1 MVKIV
6 LWMMFVAILAGCAAS
21 PPPGSRR
28 IAVTDTYHGVEVV
41 DHYRWL
47 EDWDAPRVRQWSDD
61 QNAYARRIL
70 DALPAADDIRRRI
83 GEILRAESVSYVS
96 LDWRAGTLLAVKN
109 QPPKEQPLLVVLDS
123 ENEPDNAR
131 IVVDPNE
138 IDPSGGTTIDWFVPS
153 PDGRRVAV
161 SLSEGGSE
169 VGDLHVFEVATGQS
183 LGEVIPRVNAGTA
196 GGDVAW
202 APDGSGFYYTR
213 YPRADER
220 APEELSF
227 YQQIWF
233 HRLGSS
239 PDDDRFELGDEFPRI
254 AECRLQAE
262 SSSDVVLATVQD
274 GDSGRF
280 EHFLR
285 SSNGTWARIARYE
298 DRVVQARLG
307 PGGSL
312 FLISRLDAPR
322 GKVLR
327 LDAGRLALDE
337 AATIVEQGP
346 DTIVSDFWGS
356 PSMIVTRESLYL
368 TYQLGGPSTI
378 RAFDH
383 SGRPRRGPEVAP
395 VSNVGRIVVAEG
407 DAILVHNQSY
417 TRPPGWLRFDPASGL
432 TNETAL
438 VTTSPVDLSNVEVLR
453 ELAVSSDGTEVPVN
467 IVRRVGTPDDG
478 SSPTLLTGYGGYGIN
493 FEPRFTPVIQLWLER
508 GGVFAVANIRGGGE
522 FGEGWHRDG
531 MLTRKQN
538 VFDDFAAAMQ
548 HLIDRGT
555 TSPERLAIRGASNG
569 GLLMGAM
576 ITQHPELCRAVV
588 ASVGIYDMLRVELS
602 PNGAFN
608 IPEFGTVSDPEQFR
622 ALHAYSPYHAVADR
636 TAYPAVLFMTGENDP
651 RVDPMQSRKMTA
663 RLQAANSSG
672 SPIVLRTSGNT
683 GHGGATPLS
692 AKIEELT
699 DIYAFLVHELG
710 ASAEH

>member
-1 MVKIV
+1 
-6 LWMMFVAILAGCAAS
+6 
-21 PPPGSRR
+21 
-28 IAVTDTYHGVEVV
+28 
-41 DHYRWL
+41 
-47 EDWDAPRVRQWSDD
+47 
-61 QNAYARRIL
+61 
-70 DALPAADDIRRRI
+70 
-83 GEILRAESVSYVS
+83 
-96 LDWRAGTLLAVKN
+96 
-109 QPPKEQPLLVVLDS
+109 
-123 ENEPDNAR
+123 
-131 IVVDPNE
+131 
-138 IDPSGGTTIDWFVPS
+138 
-153 PDGRRVAV
+153 
-161 SLSEGGSE
+161 
-169 VGDLHVFEVATGQS
+169 
-183 LGEVIPRVNAGTA
+183 
-196 GGDVAW
+196 
-202 APDGSGFYYTR
+202 
-213 YPRADER
+213 
-220 APEELSF
+220 
-227 YQQIWF
+227 
-233 HRLGSS
+233 
-239 PDDDRFELGDEFPRI
+239 
-254 AECRLQAE
+254 
-262 SSSDVVLATVQD
+262 
-274 GDSGRF
+274 
-280 EHFLR
+280 
-285 SSNGTWARIARYE
+285 
-298 DRVVQARLG
+298 
-307 PGGSL
+307 
-312 FLISRLDAPR
+312 
-322 GKVLR
+322 
-327 LDAGRLALDE
+327 
-337 AATIVEQGP
+337 
-346 DTIVSDFWGS
+346 
-356 PSMIVTRESLYL
+356 
-368 TYQLGGPSTI
+368 
-378 RAFDH
+378 
-383 SGRPRRGPEVAP
+383 
-395 VSNVGRIVVAEG
+395 
-407 DAILVHNQSY
+407 
-417 TRPPGWLRFDPASGL
+417 
-432 TNETAL
+432 L

-555 TSPERLAIRGASNG
+555 TSPERLAIRGGSNG

-636 TAYPAVLFMTGENDP
+636 TAYPAVLFMTGENDL

-672 SPIVLRTSGNT
+672 SAIVLRTSGNT